1 MFWVIVGLAILFFFD
16 FLSSSRKKGSGRD
29 EQAREHN
36 SEESRARIE
45 ANREK
50 IKRDILIRRNE
61 RQAIIKDLEDG
72 SDNKNDVN
80 SGAQLCISDDPAEL
94 LLARKI
100 TDRINRS
107 IRSKNVALTVVLRQL
122 DISKNAGEISRAFVS
137 KSGFLPEEFQGASKW
152 APDSE
157 VKTALNALATS
168 AIGLSGDP
176 SKTEV
181 FTLLN
186 LQNLIDDWGLKEASF
201 LSERLMHSLKLLIS
215 ADPSIIPDLD
225 KAFPVRGQFDF
236 ELFEKPSDNLVAAT
250 KLINKLH
257 GITGK
262 LRNYILD
269 EAKSKLAGPEECL
282 SLATVED
289 QTEDLEVIQSDGL
302 GQDQP
307 PSSLARAVQ
316 KRGVP
321 YLTHFTEV
329 SNLPS
334 IFQKGIHSRGALDQ
348 SGQAFSFNDQL
359 RLDGRRMGISLSVGF
374 PNYKMFYKYRI
385 QDVQKKWAVIRVD
398 PSVLWEN
405 DCLFFPNNAAD
416 GKMINITDNVLKGEE
431 AFELMYIETVGK
443 VTRDKKLLKP
453 YDPTDPQAEVM
464 VFGDIPLSKVIDV
477 VFEDAGL
484 MVNFATRFPHVNMVY
499 GPELFGSRDYAR
511 RQVLEF

>member
-1 MFWVIVGLAILFFFD
+1 M
-16 FLSSSRKKGSGRD
+16 
-29 EQAREHN
+29 
-36 SEESRARIE
+36 
-45 ANREK
+45 
-50 IKRDILIRRNE
+50 
-61 RQAIIKDLEDG
+61 
-72 SDNKNDVN
+72 
-80 SGAQLCISDDPAEL
+80 
-94 LLARKI
+94 
-100 TDRINRS
+100 
-107 IRSKNVALTVVLRQL
+107 
-122 DISKNAGEISRAFVS
+122 
-137 KSGFLPEEFQGASKW
+137 
-152 APDSE
+152 
-157 VKTALNALATS
+157 ATS

-176 SKTEV
+176 GKTEV

-186 LQNLIDDWGLKEASF
+186 LQNMIDDWGLKEASF

-236 ELFEKPSDNLVAAT
+236 ELFEKPGDNLVSAT

-269 EAKSKLAGPEECL
+269 EAKSKLAGPEECF

-289 QTEDLEVIQSDGL
+289 QTEDLKVIQSDGL

-334 IFQKGIHSRGALDQ
+334 ILQKGIHSRGVLDQ

-416 GKMINITDNVLKGEE
+416 GKMINLKDNVLKGEE